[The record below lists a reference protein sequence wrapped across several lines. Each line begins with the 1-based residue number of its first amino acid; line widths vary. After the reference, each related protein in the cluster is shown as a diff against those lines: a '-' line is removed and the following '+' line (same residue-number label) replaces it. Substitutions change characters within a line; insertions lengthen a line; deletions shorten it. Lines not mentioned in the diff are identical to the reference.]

1 MEEDRQAR
9 FKFKSFAE
17 GRFRRAR
24 FESKSFG
31 QGKFR
36 RAYRGKWTAPRYAA
50 GHTCV
55 VKEFK
60 ETYTWKPTDWDETVI
75 INDRAKELAAGFND
89 AVTTTKPISFTDV
102 HVMEVVS
109 TSDPYTTP
117 RLHEWV
123 TGEDFIPGTFNKWC
137 NNYGYISTESS
148 SLPGFM
154 HWSWYDTRGEEM
166 VADLQGVRNSD
177 SFKLTDPVII
187 SLEEGYGATDMG
199 VEGMAMFFLNHKCN
213 IFCRD
218 LPAPKLAHFRRVI
231 PQPYLEAAK
240 TLMAQVYNSTTY
252 RMELKFPQ
260 DIRGRVAARF
270 REIATN

>member
-1 MEEDRQAR
+1 MEEDRQAT
-9 FKFKSFAE
+9 FESKSFAE
-17 GRFRRAR
+17 GR
-24 FESKSFG
+24 
-31 QGKFR
+31 FR
-36 RAYRGKWTAPRYAA
+36 RAYRGKWTAPPYAA

-60 ETYTWKPTDWDETVI
+60 ETYTWKPTDWDETVK

-89 AVTTTKPISFTDV
+89 AVATTKPISFTDV
-102 HVMEVVS
+102 HVMKVVS
-109 TSDPYTTP
+109 TSDPYKTP
-117 RLHEWV
+117 RLHEYV
-123 TGEDFIPGTFNKWC
+123 TCEDFIPGTFNKWC
-137 NNYGYISTESS
+137 NNYGYISTESL
-148 SLPGFM
+148 SLPAFM
-154 HWSWYDTRGEEM
+154 HWSWNYTGGEEM
-166 VADLQGVRNSD
+166 VADLQGVRNPH

-213 IFCRD
+213 SICTD
-218 LPAPKLAHFRRVI
+218 LPAPTLAHFRRVI

-240 TLMAQVYNSTTY
+240 TLMAQVYNSTTF
-252 RMELKFPQ
+252 RMELKFPR